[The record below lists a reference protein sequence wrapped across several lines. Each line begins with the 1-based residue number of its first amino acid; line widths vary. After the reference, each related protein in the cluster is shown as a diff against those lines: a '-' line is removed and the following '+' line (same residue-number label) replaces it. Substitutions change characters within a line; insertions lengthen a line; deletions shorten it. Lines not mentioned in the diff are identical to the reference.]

1 MTDFSKIQTILW
13 DIDGTLL
20 DFAASEAFCIKKCAA
35 NQGYRVSDE
44 QVQVYKGINKSYWE
58 ALERGEVTKDYLYLA
73 RFRDWF
79 QQMGIDDIDAVRMND
94 DYQVALGEYPV
105 LREDTLTVLKV
116 LKDAGYKQYAVTN
129 GSNVAQSGKLYAS
142 GVGVYFDDIYISEKI
157 GIPKPRKE
165 YFDYVQAQTGYEQE
179 TTVIIGDSLTSDIC
193 GGNNAGIKT
202 IWFRLPDADDNTKY
216 SVDAEVRTLT
226 EILGLLGVS
235 AR

>member
-1 MTDFSKIQTILW
+1 
-13 DIDGTLL
+13 
-20 DFAASEAFCIKKCAA
+20 
-35 NQGYRVSDE
+35 
-44 QVQVYKGINKSYWE
+44 
-58 ALERGEVTKDYLYLA
+58 
-73 RFRDWF
+73 
-79 QQMGIDDIDAVRMND
+79 
-94 DYQVALGEYPV
+94 V